1 MPASTSHSP
10 AVDRLL
16 SKGRTQEGA
25 MFEGAP
31 DGVRRLTGPSLG
43 ERHAW
48 LFALVAWAPLIL
60 LAVLQS
66 AYSKTDDVR
75 ALLWDI
81 GVHARYLVAVPLLVL
96 AGRVS
101 APQLDSVVRHFMRS
115 RIVDETD
122 TLKRAITSTQMLLAS
137 PAAGVVVVVLAYAS
151 VAAVAFSHDAGK
163 LPLWATSGGITPIYS
178 PAGWWYL
185 LVSLPLLLLLIFG
198 WIWRLALWTRLL
210 WRISRLEL
218 RLVASHPDRCGGLS
232 FLGQSVR
239 AFAILALA
247 LASIVAARSAHLV
260 LEGASL
266 PTSNLYFSV
275 GLMLAMMALFVAPL
289 FVFTPVLMRTW
300 RRGSLAYGAL
310 AGQIGSAFEDKWLEG
325 RTSDEAMLS
334 EPDFSA
340 TADLYAVA
348 ANVQSI
354 RFVPVGLKDLTLLA
368 GATALPFLPVLLLA
382 VPMSQI
388 LSDIKDLLF

>member
-1 MPASTSHSP
+1 
-10 AVDRLL
+10 
-16 SKGRTQEGA
+16 

-31 DGVRRLTGPSLG
+31 DGVRLLIAPSLG

-48 LFALVAWAPLIL
+48 LFALVAWVPLIL

-66 AYSKTDDVR
+66 TYSGTADTR

-81 GVHARYLVAVPLLVL
+81 GVHARFLVAVPLLVL
-96 AGRVS
+96 SGRVC
-101 APQLDSVVRHFMRS
+101 APQLDAVVRHFMRS
-115 RIVDETD
+115 RIVSETD
-122 TLKRAITSTQMLLAS
+122 TLKRVIASTQMRLAS
-137 PAAGVVVVVLAYAS
+137 PAAQVAVVVLAYTC
-151 VAAVAFSHDAGK
+151 VAAVAFSHDAGQ
-163 LPLWATSGGITPIYS
+163 LPTWATSSGITPIYS

-185 LVSLPLLLLLIFG
+185 LVSLPMLLLLIFG

-210 WRISRLEL
+210 WLISRLEL
-218 RLVASHPDRCGGLS
+218 RLVASHPDHCGGLS

-239 AFAILALA
+239 AFAIVALA
-247 LASIVAARSAHLV
+247 LASIVAARSAHLL

-275 GLMLAMMALFVAPL
+275 GLMLSVMALFVAPL
-289 FVFTPVLMRTW
+289 FAFTPVLMRTW
-300 RRGSLAYGAL
+300 RHGALAYGAL
-310 AGQIGSAFEDKWLEG
+310 AGQIGCALEDKWLDDDG
-325 RTSDEAMLS
+325 RTADEAMLS

-388 LSDIKDLLF
+388 LSDIKDLLL